1 MRVLA
6 ASEPAL
12 ADASNEDWFSAS
24 PGLVVVLD
32 GATARTDT
40 GCSHGVSWYA
50 ARLGAAVSAL
60 AIDPE
65 TALTS
70 ALSQAIEAVAKQ
82 HPECDLTSPGTPSAA
97 IAVLRSNGTEVEFLA
112 LGDVTIV
119 LDEESGIRTITDERV
134 EQTATA
140 ERRKADRFP
149 IGSPEKRDALVAM
162 KHAELAARNQP
173 GGFWVA
179 AADPSVSRHAL
190 YGSTHR
196 ANLRQCAL
204 LTDGAARI
212 VRMFE
217 LLDWPGVL
225 QLLSQ
230 AGPHELVRRVREVE
244 SSDPVGTRWP
254 RNKTSDDATVVL
266 VRSSAESQQDD

>member
-1 MRVLA
+1 M
-6 ASEPAL
+6 
-12 ADASNEDWFSAS
+12 
-24 PGLVVVLD
+24 VLD

-40 GCSHGVSWYA
+40 GCRHGVSWYA

-60 AIDPE
+60 AVDPE
-65 TALTS
+65 TTLAS

-97 IAVLRSNGTEVEFLA
+97 VALLRADETEVEFLA

-119 LDEESGIRTITDERV
+119 LDGTSGLQVITDERV
-134 EQTATA
+134 DQTAKKQ
-140 ERRKADRFP
+140 RRNADRFP
-149 IGSPEKRDALVAM
+149 IGSKEKQAALIEM

-179 AADPSVSRHAL
+179 AADPSVAQHAIT
-190 YGSTHR
+190 GSAR
-196 ANLRQCAL
+196 LANLRQCAV

-217 LLDWPGVL
+217 LLDWHG
-225 QLLSQ
+225 LLRLLNQ
-230 AGPHELVRRVREVE
+230 EGPHELLRRVREVE
-244 SSDPVGTRWP
+244 QHDPVGARWP
-254 RNKTSDDATVVL
+254 RNKRSDDATVVL
-266 VRSSAESQQDD
+266 VRSSAESQLDG